1 MFPNLKEVALYRC
14 PTRTMGHMGSSV
26 VMGLSAV
33 GMLEGGIG
41 HLAARGLLHAK
52 ATSIPAGRG
61 GSLGIAW
68 VGQRESSAGTG
79 PLVCGVGLHTTGCLT

>member
-41 HLAARGLLHAK
+41 HLAARVCFMQRLPASQQAGVGPWALLGW
-52 ATSIPAGRG
+52 GRG
-61 GSLGIAW
+61 SPVLVLVHWYVGW
-68 VGQRESSAGTG
+68 VSTQLAA
-79 PLVCGVGLHTTGCLT
+79 